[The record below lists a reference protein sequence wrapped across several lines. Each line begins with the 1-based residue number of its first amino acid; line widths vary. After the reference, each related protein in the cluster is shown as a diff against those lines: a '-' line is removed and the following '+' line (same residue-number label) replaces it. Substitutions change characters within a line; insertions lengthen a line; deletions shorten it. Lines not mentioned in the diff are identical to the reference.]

1 MILTT
6 LLLLFQLPEAEDPR
20 RLFAAGPKEAY
31 YMEPPEAVTKPF
43 VHRMAW
49 TVDGSSLLVE
59 RYVAPAGTPPLVM
72 ADALQEDRLEGVLK
86 LHPRIQLVAW
96 SPRNRVART
105 LLDLDPERAAIEE
118 FEPMA
123 GTDQVLVVSTE
134 TPARSGGGAAASVT
148 FTYSLLSASSGTVRR
163 VWSGSAP
170 LRYAL
175 SPKRPVGAFY
185 LSTGA
190 GPQRIVLFGPDGK
203 PGTPLTLPARAR
215 FGFSAA
221 GLPGANVVTTDA
233 RGKRSAQFRVIDP
246 RTGSLGAVVTEQF
259 FEEPATPPLRVLPW
273 QTKEGTN
280 GILLMAGADRKSDM
294 KPNEV
299 GIVTSDGT
307 LPSLSPKNDAIAYVS
322 GHGAFVR
329 PLVKVD
335 RKSYDAAIL
344 EAGKQ
349 KAIRYAKQMGTAM
362 AMYSAD
368 CDDGFPPAGGA
379 GKEAAYPY
387 LRNRSALDAF
397 TYTFGG
403 GSVSGNP
410 GETELGYVSG
420 PGGRAVVYADGSIKW
435 LPDGV

>member
-1 MILTT
+1 
-6 LLLLFQLPEAEDPR
+6 
-20 RLFAAGPKEAY
+20 
-31 YMEPPEAVTKPF
+31 
-43 VHRMAW
+43 
-49 TVDGSSLLVE
+49 
-59 RYVAPAGTPPLVM
+59 
-72 ADALQEDRLEGVLK
+72 
-86 LHPRIQLVAW
+86 
-96 SPRNRVART
+96 
-105 LLDLDPERAAIEE
+105 
-118 FEPMA
+118 MA
-123 GTDQVLVVSTE
+123 GTDLVLVASTE
-134 TPARSGGGAAASVT
+134 TPLRSGGSAAPSI

-175 SPKRPVGAFY
+175 SPKRPLGAFY
-185 LSTGA
+185 LTTGA

-221 GLPGANVVTTDA
+221 GLPGANVVTTDT

-246 RTGSLGAVVTEQF
+246 RTGSLGAVATEQF
-259 FEEPATPPLRVLPW
+259 FDEPSLPRLRVVAW

-280 GILLMAGADRKSDM
+280 GILLMAGVDRKTES
-294 KPNEV
+294 KPDEV

-307 LPSLSPKNDAIAYVS
+307 LPMLSPKDDAIAYVS

-335 RKSYDAAIL
+335 RKGYDSAVL

-410 GETELGYVSG
+410 SETELGYVSG